1 MIILKLL
8 ILILIRMMLTITEV
22 LFKIYLLGNTLISM
36 ARFEDAINDY
46 TKAININPRFVKSY
60 SNRGIFFNIY

>member
-1 MIILKLL
+1 
-8 ILILIRMMLTITEV
+8 MMLTITEV
-22 LFKIYLLGNTLISM
+22 EFKIYFLGNTLISM